1 MWKSLVALVVALML
15 PLSAFAQSQPAVAS
29 AADSDNGGLGKTL
42 AVTAGVVGGVV
53 VADLLT
59 GGALTGPLLRTV
71 GLRPALPA
79 AAAAAARAPISPAI
93 AEARAA
99 GAVLG
104 EQITA
109 ATEARD
115 VAARADMVYA
125 GILGVG
131 GVLGG
136 WLVSHLSH

>member
-42 AVTAGVVGGVV
+42 LLTAGVVGGVV

-59 GGALTGPLLRTV
+59 GGSLTGPLLRTV
-71 GLRPALPA
+71 GLRPAAPVA
-79 AAAAAARAPISPAI
+79 AVAVRAPLSPAI

>member
-15 PLSAFAQSQPAVAS
+15 PLSAFAQSQPATAT
-29 AADSDNGGLGKTL
+29 AADSDTGGAGKTL
-42 AVTAGVVGGVV
+42 AITAGVVGGLV

-59 GGALTGPLLRTV
+59 GGALTTPLLRTV
-71 GLRPALPA
+71 GLRPAAPVA
-79 AAAAAARAPISPAI
+79 AAVRAPLSPAI

-115 VAARADMVYA
+115 MAARRDLVYA
-125 GILGVG
+125 GLLGVG
-131 GVLGG
+131 GIAGG

>member
-1 MWKSLVALVVALML
+1 MWKTLVALVVALML
-15 PLSAFAQSQPAVAS
+15 PLSAVAQSQPATAT
-29 AADSDNGGLGKTL
+29 AADSDTGGLGKTL
-42 AVTAGVVGGVV
+42 AVTAGVVGGIV
-53 VADLLT
+53 VADILT
-59 GGALTGPLLRTV
+59 GGSLTGSLLTSV
-71 GLRPALPA
+71 GLRP
-79 AAAAAARAPISPAI
+79 AAAAAARAPLSPAV

-115 VAARADMVYA
+115 MAARRDLVYA
-125 GILGVG
+125 GLLGVG
-131 GVLGG
+131 GIAGG

>member
-15 PLSAFAQSQPAVAS
+15 PLSAFAQSQPATAT

-59 GGALTGPLLRTV
+59 GGALTGPLLRTL
-71 GLRPALPA
+71 GLSPALPVA
-79 AAAAAARAPISPAI
+79 AAVRAPVSPAI

-115 VAARADMVYA
+115 MAARADMVYA
-125 GILGVG
+125 GLLGLG
-131 GVLGG
+131 GITGG
-136 WLVSHLSH
+136 WLVSHLTR

>member
-1 MWKSLVALVVALML
+1 MWKTLVALVVALML
-15 PLSAFAQSQPAVAS
+15 PLSAYAQNQPA
-29 AADSDNGGLGKTL
+29 AATDADTGGSGKTL

-59 GGALTGPLLRTV
+59 GGALTGPLFTAV
-71 GLRPALPA
+71 GLRPAAPVVA
-79 AAAAAARAPISPAI
+79 AVRAPLSPAI

-115 VAARADMVYA
+115 VAARRDLVYA
-125 GILGVG
+125 SIIGLGG
-131 GVLGG
+131 LAGG
-136 WLVSHLSH
+136 WLISHLVH

>member
-1 MWKSLVALVVALML
+1 MWKTLVALVVALML
-15 PLSAFAQSQPAVAS
+15 PLSAFAQSQPATAT

-42 AVTAGVVGGVV
+42 ALTAGVVGGVV

-79 AAAAAARAPISPAI
+79 VAAVRAPLSPAV

-125 GILGVG
+125 GILGLG
-131 GVLGG
+131 GIAGG
-136 WLVSHLSH
+136 WLVSHFSH

>member
-1 MWKSLVALVVALML
+1 ML

-29 AADSDNGGLGKTL
+29 AADSDGGGLGKTL
-42 AVTAGVVGGVV
+42 LVTAGVVGGIV
-53 VADLLT
+53 VADVLT

-71 GLRPALPA
+71 GLRPAAPVA
-79 AAAAAARAPISPAI
+79 VAVRAPLSPAI

-115 VAARADMVYA
+115 MAARQDMVYV
-125 GILGVG
+125 GILGLG
-131 GVLGG
+131 GVVGG
-136 WLVSHLSH
+136 WLVSHFSH